1 MVTVPAFAWKGGFVR
16 RALILGATVGICLSV
31 MTWIDSG
38 ILLGAAITLIITGLV
53 YGISMP
59 RRMARYWP
67 GAKQLIGDDRVAV
80 VRAARRGEGIR
91 DPRLA
96 QAVIDYSTGMHAAAE
111 QGRPFR
117 WLVPV
122 VLVVALASAVW
133 DGVYGT
139 WGNVVASV
147 IYLVALLFEIFCW
160 PKRRDQLLSNADRA
174 ARIAQHVLS

>member
-1 MVTVPAFAWKGGFVR
+1 M
-16 RALILGATVGICLSV
+16 
-31 MTWIDSG
+31 
-38 ILLGAAITLIITGLV
+38 
-53 YGISMP
+53 
-59 RRMARYWP
+59 
-67 GAKQLIGDDRVAV
+67 
-80 VRAARRGEGIR
+80 
-91 DPRLA
+91 
-96 QAVIDYSTGMHAAAE
+96 IDYSKGMHAAAE